1 MSAKG
6 KNLRLIEAPVVT
18 DTLPQLAAAIHITV
32 LRSKIRSVMGP
43 GLREILKAV
52 KAQSIGPT
60 GPWFTHQ
67 FKADPK
73 TYDLD
78 ICVPVSAAVRS
89 VGRVEKR
96 EIPGLKVVQTVYQG
110 DYERLAEAWAEF
122 NEWIEAN
129 GHPVATDFY
138 ERYIV
143 GPESVP
149 DPAEWRTELRRPVL
163 AKLPKTRKG

>member
-6 KNLRLIEAPVVT
+6 KNLLWIEAPVLT
-18 DTLPQLAAAIHITV
+18 DTPPQMAAAIHITV
-32 LRSKIRSVMGP
+32 ARSEIRSVMGP
-43 GLREILKAV
+43 GLAEIIKAV

-67 FKADPK
+67 FEADP
-73 TYDLD
+73 TAYDLD
-78 ICVPVSAAVRS
+78 ICVPVSAAVKS

-122 NEWIEAN
+122 HEWIHAN
-129 GHPVATDFY
+129 GHAVATDFY
-138 ERYIV
+138 ERYVV

-149 DPAEWRTELRRPVL
+149 HPEGWRTELRRPLL
-163 AKLPKTRKG
+163 AKLP